1 MKLSTKG
8 RYGLRILHDLA
19 AHPADTPRMLKE
31 IAAAQGISKKYISR
45 LIIDLRKAGLVK
57 SVRGAKGGFRLARF
71 PRDISLLE
79 IVEAMEGRVAIVD
92 CVCQPDACRRIPTC
106 TPRRIWIDLND
117 QIRARMAAIT
127 LQMLLD
133 LDRRE
138 AARGRRAAAPR
149 GRRATSRPSR
159 ARPGSPDS

>member
-19 AHPADTPRMLKE
+19 SHPAETPRVLKE

-71 PRDISLLE
+71 PMDISLLE

-92 CVCQPDACRRIPTC
+92 CVCQPDACLRIPTC

-117 QIRARMAAIT
+117 QIRARMAAIS
-127 LQMLLD
+127 LQTLLD
-133 LDRRE
+133 QD
-138 AARGRRAAAPR
+138 RRAAA
-149 GRRATSRPSR
+149 R
-159 ARPGSPDS
+159 ARRSACSRT